1 MSSRFHNKYHRHNHH
16 TVALD
21 DPRYPDASHDP
32 IASPDSPFLGPFVMF
47 GTLSAVG
54 MVPTNQTSNYGVSGD
69 IIAGIFVAP
78 ATSAVAIRAEGSIQ
92 ATGGL
97 SISGDIITTGTIYA
111 TTVVFTGDVVTTH
124 STPVTA
130 TGEFLVVSVDG
141 INRAIRLWQYE

>member
-47 GTLSAVG
+47 GTLSAMG
-54 MVPTNQTSNYGVSGD
+54 MVPTNQTTNYGVSGD

-78 ATSAVAIRAEGSIQ
+78 QLSATALEAQGSVSVLGTLSAANIIY
-92 ATGGL
+92 TGPL
-97 SISGDIITTGTIYA
+97 LTSYN
-111 TTVVFTGDVVTTH
+111 
-124 STPVTA
+124 TPVTA
-130 TGEFLVVSVDG
+130 TGEFLL
-141 INRAIRLWQYE
+141 INVNNVKRAVRLWQYE